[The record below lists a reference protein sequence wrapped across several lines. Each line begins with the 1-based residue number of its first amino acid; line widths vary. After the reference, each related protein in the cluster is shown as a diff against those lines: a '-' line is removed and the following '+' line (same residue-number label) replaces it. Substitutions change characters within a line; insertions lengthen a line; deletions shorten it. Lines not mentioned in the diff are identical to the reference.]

1 MVREEP
7 YPDLTCEWYR
17 SESGGTR
24 KGAHTGVARLSS
36 ARVVRCWVKS
46 RNERNPRGLLYL
58 SDPTAER
65 NSEEGGDE
73 VKSAWPLCLGLH
85 ARYNR
90 RSQRVATTQVE
101 ANPLKP
107 ASVQIE
113 GCNPPS

>member
-65 NSEEGGDE
+65 NSEEGDR
-73 VKSAWPLCLGLH
+73 KSTGLDSSHQIISYAVFCLKKNKVHGITGNELF
-85 ARYNR
+85 
-90 RSQRVATTQVE
+90 S
-101 ANPLKP
+101 
-107 ASVQIE
+107 
-113 GCNPPS
+113 PPGAGR

>member
-46 RNERNPRGLLYL
+46 RNERNLRGLLYL
-58 SDPTAER
+58 SDPTADRHCEV
-65 NSEEGGDE
+65 GGDE
-73 VKSAWPLCLGLH
+73 VMSAWPLCLGLD
-85 ARYNR
+85 AGKNR
-90 RSQRVATTQVE
+90 RSQCVVTKHRE
-101 ANPLKP
+101 A
-107 ASVQIE
+107 
-113 GCNPPS
+113 

>member
-1 MVREEP
+1 
-7 YPDLTCEWYR
+7 
-17 SESGGTR
+17 
-24 KGAHTGVARLSS
+24 
-36 ARVVRCWVKS
+36 
-46 RNERNPRGLLYL
+46 LYL

-90 RSQRVATTQVE
+90 RSQRVATQQCE